1 MMHSIVAV
9 GIMIA
14 ILLLYGAIM
23 LFTDYIKVASYINA
37 LFINFAWF
45 YVATGYKGYDIYYPS
60 VFENKWLNLLL
71 MTVGFMLMVYELSK
85 FIKLRNSFM
94 ISTGMV
100 SHLIICVLI
109 LNFCN
114 EIPEWAAVLIVIISS
129 LIVFG
134 IDISAIYTGNNTEPG
149 HVFSR
154 ILAGIL
160 LMPTPFLITCA
171 GLLMSRVKDSISI
184 EPISFDDFIHQI
196 YDFLKNPEF
205 NYSGNNYFAN
215 LVPDRKSL
223 LIALIVSFI
232 VFIAYVIIDS
242 TVDFRSD
249 MKEKNRHRKA
259 AAKERQRAETAAQI
273 RAQLEKIDSC
283 MSYISTN
290 YKLLRVKDSDMRQ
303 LRLYY
308 DEATRI
314 KYSYN
319 GAASEPLLKRLNDI
333 RTEMF
338 VIRDRII
345 NHIDVD
351 IDEEPYDRSAFHFEE
366 ERWEEEKKKES
377 GQFENEAARN
387 AYKNAGHEER
397 REHQEQQDR
406 QEQGSHSTNE
416 SPVEEKADASESVF
430 SSGFFNGC
438 TTEEEIKK
446 RYRDLT
452 KVFHPDSGNGDQE
465 TFLNIK
471 KDYDELMKR
480 KAAEKVS

>member
-14 ILLLYGAIM
+14 LLLLYGAIM
-23 LFTDYIKVASYINA
+23 LFTDYIKVASYINV
-37 LFINFAWF
+37 LFINVAWF
-45 YVATGYKGYDIYYPS
+45 YVATGYKGYDVYYPT
-60 VFENKWLNLLL
+60 VFDNKWLNLLL

-100 SHLIICVLI
+100 SHLVICIMI

-114 EIPEWAAVLIVIISS
+114 EVPEWGQVLFVVISS

-134 IDISAIYTGNNTEPG
+134 IDISAIYTGKNTEPG
-149 HVFSR
+149 HIASR

-160 LMPTPFLITCA
+160 LMPTPFLITSA
-171 GLLMSRVKDSISI
+171 GLLVSKVRDSVHI
-184 EPISFDDFIHQI
+184 EPISFDAFIQQI
-196 YDFLKNPEF
+196 YDFIRNPEF
-205 NYSGNNYFAN
+205 NYSGRASLSNFI
-215 LVPDRKSL
+215 PDRKAL
-223 LIALIVSFI
+223 IIALIVSLV
-232 VFIAYVIIDS
+232 VFIGYVIIDS
-242 TVDFRSD
+242 TVDFRGD

-259 AAKERQRAETAAQI
+259 AAKERMRAETSSKI

-290 YKLLRVKDSDMRQ
+290 YKLLKVKDSDMRQ

-319 GAASEPLLKRLNDI
+319 GAASDSLLKRLNEI

-338 VIRDRII
+338 IIRDRII

-351 IDEEPYDRSAFHFEE
+351 VEDEDVYTRTSFHTEENGWEE
-366 ERWEEEKKKES
+366 ERKNKEA
-377 GQFENEAARN
+377 QFENDATRS
-387 AYKNAGHEER
+387 AYENTGRSSEQEQ
-397 REHQEQQDR
+397 HQERSEAEKPDDKSSIASR
-406 QEQGSHSTNE
+406 EYVST
-416 SPVEEKADASESVF
+416 
-430 SSGFFNGC
+430 GFFNGC
-438 TTEEEIKK
+438 STEEEIKK

-480 KAAEKVS
+480 KADEKVS

>member
-23 LFTDYIKVASYINA
+23 LFTDYIKIASYINA
-37 LFINFAWF
+37 LFINVAWF
-45 YVATGYKGYDIYYPS
+45 YLATGHKGYDLYYPS
-60 VFENKWLNLLL
+60 VFDNKWLNLLL

-85 FIKLRNSFM
+85 FMKLRNSFM
-94 ISTGMV
+94 ISTGMI
-100 SHLIICVLI
+100 SHLVICFLI
-109 LNFCN
+109 LSFCN
-114 EIPEWAAVLIVIISS
+114 EVPEWAQVLLVVISS

-134 IDISAIYTGNNTEPG
+134 IDISAIYTGKNTEPG
-149 HVFSR
+149 HIASR

-160 LMPTPFLITCA
+160 LMPTPFLITSA
-171 GLLMSRVKDSISI
+171 GLLIPKVNDSIYI
-184 EPISFDDFIHQI
+184 EPISFDDFIHRI

-205 NYSGNNYFAN
+205 NYSGRTSFAN
-215 LVPDRKSL
+215 FVPDRKSFI
-223 LIALIVSFI
+223 IALIVSLV
-232 VFIAYVIIDS
+232 VFLAYVIIDS
-242 TVDFRSD
+242 TVDFRGE

-259 AAKERQRAETAAQI
+259 AAKERMRAETSSQI

-290 YKLLRVKDSDMRQ
+290 YKLLKVKDSDMRQ

-319 GAASEPLLKRLNDI
+319 GAASDSLLKRLNDI

-345 NHIDVD
+345 NHVDVD
-351 IDEEPYDRSAFHFEE
+351 IEDDDVYARTSFHTEENGWEEDRRKGNDRADNNSNRSANESTGRSE
-366 ERWEEEKKKES
+366 EREHRQSYSNTERPDDKSSVASASKEVV
-377 GQFENEAARN
+377 
-387 AYKNAGHEER
+387 
-397 REHQEQQDR
+397 
-406 QEQGSHSTNE
+406 TT
-416 SPVEEKADASESVF
+416 
-430 SSGFFNGC
+430 GFFNGC

-480 KAAEKVS
+480 KADEKVS

>member
-23 LFTDYIKVASYINA
+23 LFTDYIKIASYINA
-37 LFINFAWF
+37 LFINAAWF
-45 YVATGYKGYDIYYPS
+45 YVSTGYKGYDVYYPT

-100 SHLIICVLI
+100 SHLVICFLI
-109 LNFCN
+109 LSFCN
-114 EIPEWAAVLIVIISS
+114 EVPEWAQVLLVVISS

-134 IDISAIYTGNNTEPG
+134 IDISAIYTGKNTEPG
-149 HVFSR
+149 HIASR

-160 LMPTPFLITCA
+160 LMPTPFLITSA
-171 GLLMSRVKDSISI
+171 GLLIPKVNDSIYI
-184 EPISFDDFIHQI
+184 EPISFDDFIHRI

-205 NYSGNNYFAN
+205 NYSGRTSFAN
-215 LVPDRKSL
+215 FVPDRKSFI
-223 LIALIVSFI
+223 IALIVSLV

-242 TVDFRSD
+242 TVDFRGD

-259 AAKERQRAETAAQI
+259 AAKERLRVETSSKI

-290 YKLLRVKDSDMRQ
+290 YKLLKVKDSDMRQ

-319 GAASEPLLKRLNDI
+319 GAASDSLLKRLSDI

-338 VIRDRII
+338 IIRDRII
-345 NHIDVD
+345 NHVDVD
-351 IDEEPYDRSAFHFEE
+351 IEDEDVYTRTSFRTEENGWEE
-366 ERWEEEKKKES
+366 ERKKGE
-377 GQFENEAARN
+377 GQFENDATRS
-387 AYKNAGHEER
+387 AYENAGRSGESEQHQNNSSAER
-397 REHQEQQDR
+397 PDDKSSIASREYV
-406 QEQGSHSTNE
+406 ST
-416 SPVEEKADASESVF
+416 
-430 SSGFFNGC
+430 GFFNGC
-438 TTEEEIKK
+438 STEEEIKK

-480 KAAEKVS
+480 KADEKVS